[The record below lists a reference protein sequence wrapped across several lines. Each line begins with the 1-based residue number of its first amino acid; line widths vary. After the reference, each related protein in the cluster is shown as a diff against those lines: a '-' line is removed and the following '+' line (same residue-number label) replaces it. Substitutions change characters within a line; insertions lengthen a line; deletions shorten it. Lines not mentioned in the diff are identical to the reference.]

1 MTDATATLA
10 ALGWRVSEE
19 ADSRGR
25 PYYRAYRGG
34 YVRGAHRLAA
44 LVAVVEATQQAVE
57 EHERM
62 TRYTLRHGDCLEPL
76 PEPQPTAPAAVQAR
90 LFEEDAP

>member
-25 PYYRAYRGG
+25 PYFRAHRGA
-34 YVRGAHRLAA
+34 YVRGAHSLVRLAE
-44 LVAVVEATQQAVE
+44 VVTLTQQAVIE
-57 EHERM
+57 GERM
-62 TRYTLRHGDCLEPL
+62 ERYTLHHGDCLEVLRTL
-76 PEPQPTAPAAVQAR
+76 PDDSVDAVVQLA
-90 LFEEDAP
+90 LPC

>member
-25 PYYRAYRGG
+25 PYFRAYRGG
-34 YVRGAHRLAA
+34 YVRGAHRLARLAEVVA
-44 LVAVVEATQQAVE
+44 LTQQAVE
-57 EHERM
+57 EGEREAAILPLF
-62 TRYTLRHGDCLEPL
+62 RDEPL
-76 PEPQPTAPAAVQAR
+76 PTPQPAAPEAVQAR
-90 LFEEDAP
+90 LFEEES

>member
-25 PYYRAYRGG
+25 PYFRAYRGG
-34 YVRGAHRLAA
+34 YVRGAHSLAA
-44 LVAVVEATQQAVE
+44 LVAVVEATQQAIIE
-57 EHERM
+57 GEREAAILPLF
-62 TRYTLRHGDCLEPL
+62 RDEPL
-76 PEPQPTAPAAVQAR
+76 PTPQPTAPEAVQAR
-90 LFEEDAP
+90 LFEDVP